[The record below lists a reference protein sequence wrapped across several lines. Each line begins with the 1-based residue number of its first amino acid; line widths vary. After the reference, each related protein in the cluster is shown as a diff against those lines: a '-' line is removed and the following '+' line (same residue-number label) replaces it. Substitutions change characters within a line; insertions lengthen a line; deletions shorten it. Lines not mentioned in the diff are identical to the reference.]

1 MAIFDFVENFF
12 FISLAITFALVLLLV
27 YHFKQRI
34 SLVER
39 KGDTMFELLTNVVKE
54 LKCVKKLNTYYESIF
69 SNSVPDIDTCMF
81 APPAVAPPA
90 VATPAGAL
98 HAGASTEYKIIDLSL
113 TPITPE
119 KVASS
124 LIPVSD
130 DSESDDEDSESGEED
145 DESNTGESDYES
157 TSDSESDDE
166 DEEYE
171 PPVVLEEVVPLD
183 LAIEELVQ
191 LKEPVQL
198 EELVQPEEL
207 DVEELVQPEELAVE
221 ELVQPEEV
229 VAETKEVEEVVAES
243 NEVAESEQA
252 KNGPTSEQKREVY
265 RKMNI
270 TQLKTLAVAA
280 SITADVSKMK
290 KLELIKLLES
300 LDE

>member
-90 VATPAGAL
+90 GATPAGAL

-130 DSESDDEDSESGEED
+130 DSESDDEDSESEEED

-191 LKEPVQL
+191 L

-221 ELVQPEEV
+221 ELVQSEEV

-243 NEVAESEQA
+243 NEVAESEQS

>member
-113 TPITPE
+113 TPITSE

-183 LAIEELVQ
+183 LAIEEL
-191 LKEPVQL
+191 VQL